1 MRKKEREKNK
11 NRKKGERMR
20 RSGEEKRNWKE
31 DGKLGRRI
39 CINKS
44 MEINGV
50 DYLYRFKNQK
60 LRNT

>member
-1 MRKKEREKNK
+1 
-11 NRKKGERMR
+11 MR